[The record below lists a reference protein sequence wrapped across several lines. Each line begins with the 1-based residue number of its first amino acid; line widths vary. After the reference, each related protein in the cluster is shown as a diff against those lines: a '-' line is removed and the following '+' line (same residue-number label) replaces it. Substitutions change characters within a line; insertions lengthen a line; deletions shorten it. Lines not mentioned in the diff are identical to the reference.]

1 MRSLRRRG
9 LVVELLPN
17 FAFTKKNLKLFKK
30 LLPKKNFLVNLK
42 NPPDNL
48 PPPR

>member
-17 FAFTKKNLKLFKK
+17 FAFTKKNFYQKK
-30 LLPKKNFLVNLK
+30 IFSQKN
-42 NPPDNL
+42 
-48 PPPR
+48 